1 MRTAKPGVVPVF
13 ICSCRIKNVTEF
25 SSWPPHTHSRIRWT
39 VSGYVRQL
47 AACGYPAVPLPP
59 LSPLQLCQQHVWKKN
74 KNGSWVVFQSKQM
87 GCAQLPSVVTD
98 SLVYFAPPPLLGV
111 VSHQDYP
118 PWCVHVCSVCLQGG
132 NNAGHTVVVD
142 SVEYDFHLL
151 PSGVLNKKAVSFIGM
166 RQSLAVVSQFLKDTS
181 RWREDKR
188 SW

>member
-1 MRTAKPGVVPVF
+1 MWLNSAPDL
-13 ICSCRIKNVTEF
+13 
-25 SSWPPHTHSRIRWT
+25 HTLIARIRWT

-59 LSPLQLCQQHVWKKN
+59 LSPLQSCQQHVWKKN
-74 KNGSWVVFQSKQM
+74 KNGSWVVFQSKQIM
-87 GCAQLPSVVTD
+87 CCAQLPSVVTD
-98 SLVYFAPPPLLGV
+98 SLVYLTPLSV
-111 VSHQDYP
+111 VSHQNYP
-118 PWCVHVCSVCLQGG
+118 PWCVHVCFVCLQGG

-166 RQSLAVVSQFLKDTS
+166 RQSLVSQFLKDTS
-181 RWREDKR
+181 RWREDKW